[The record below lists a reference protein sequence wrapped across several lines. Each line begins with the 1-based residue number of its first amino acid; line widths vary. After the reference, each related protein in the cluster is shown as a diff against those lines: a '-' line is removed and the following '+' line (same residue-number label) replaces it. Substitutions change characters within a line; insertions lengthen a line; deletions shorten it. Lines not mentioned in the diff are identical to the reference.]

1 MAIDPRQAFQEAGA
15 VMDGHF
21 LLTSGRHSPV
31 YWEKFRVLQQPEHTQ
46 ALCGLIAARFR
57 EQRIQLVAG
66 PTLGGML
73 LAFEVARQL
82 GVRAVYAEKEGAGR
96 AFRRGF
102 TVSPGD
108 RLLIVDDIRENAE
121 VIKFYL
127 KEYPVRTETAENGE
141 EALNGVKR
149 NPYDIILMDIR
160 MPVMDGLTAT
170 ERIRQ
175 LERQGILPRQ
185 TILAITAHAFQDRK
199 SVV

>member
-108 RLLIVDDIRENAE
+108 RLLIVDDILTTGSSIKD
-121 VIKFYL
+121 VIKA
-127 KEYPVRTETAENGE
+127 V
-141 EALNGVKR
+141 EALGGNIIGLGVLVDR
-149 NPYDIILMDIR
+149 SDAGVDLGYPLFSCLR
-160 MPVMDGLTAT
+160 SP
-170 ERIRQ
+170 
-175 LERQGILPRQ
+175 
-185 TILAITAHAFQDRK
+185 AISYAPDDCPLCAKGVPIVRLGGA
-199 SVV
+199 